1 MTNPFV
7 SSLELLRLIF
17 RELKI
22 VGGFLLSLW
31 WIYLPVFLYVCAYDL
46 WLMDKRQKYIQG
58 MEWVLLEVTPP
69 RDIEKTPRST
79 EQIFAGL
86 HGVQTTP
93 IWKDRFYKGA
103 VQPWFSF
110 ETASKGGEIHFYVRT
125 LASFRNL
132 AESHIYAQYPEAEIC
147 EVEDYINSVP
157 QDVPE
162 GEYDLWGTELIFVKD
177 DAYPI
182 RTYPTF
188 EKDIMLKEQRVD
200 PVASLLEVMGELKP
214 GENIWIQTL
223 IRPIGDAWKKEGE
236 KIRDKI
242 IGRKAKVVEGELKK
256 EAGAWKEAS
265 KDVLSH
271 LLTGGPAGEAAKE
284 EKQEPVKLTKAEEE
298 VVYAIESDISKLGYE
313 TIIRFLYLAPK
324 EIINRANV
332 SAVIGCYKQFGT
344 QNLNAFMPN
353 IRVTTKIDYD
363 YQLKKIRERYRKKRI
378 FKDYR
383 TRDFTLHSKYIKYL
397 KPFLFE
403 KMPIL
408 NWFFIRSK
416 PMVLSIEELATVYH
430 YPGIMVKAPTVPKV
444 EAKKGEPPM
453 RLPVEL

>member
-1 MTNPFV
+1 MSF
-7 SSLELLRLIF
+7 
-17 RELKI
+17 
-22 VGGFLLSLW
+22 W
-31 WIYLPVFLYVCAYDL
+31 WVYLPVFLFVCARGL
-46 WLMDKRQKYIQG
+46 WHTDKRQKFIKE

-86 HGVQTTP
+86 HGIQTTP

-103 VQPWFSF
+103 VQSWFSF
-110 ETASKGGEIHFYVRT
+110 EMISQSGEIHFYIRT
-125 LASFRNL
+125 LKSFRNL
-132 AESHIYAQYPEAEIC
+132 VEAQIYAQYPQAEIR
-147 EVEDYINSVP
+147 EVEDYIYSVP

-162 GEYDLWGTELIFVKD
+162 GEYDLWGTDLVFVKE

-188 EKDIMLKEQRVD
+188 EKDILLKEQRVD
-200 PVASLLEVMGELKP
+200 PVGSLLEVMGELRP
-214 GENIWIQTL
+214 GENIWVQTL

-236 KIRDKI
+236 KLRDKI
-242 IGRKAKVVEGELKK
+242 IGRKAKIEQGVLVE

-298 VVYAIESDISKLGYE
+298 MVYAIESDISKFGFE
-313 TIIRFLYLAPK
+313 TIIRFLYIAPK
-324 EIINRANV
+324 SIFNKANI

-344 QNLNAFMPN
+344 QNLNAFKPN
-353 IRVTTKIDYD
+353 LRVVTKIDYD
-363 YQLKKIRERYRKKRI
+363 YQLKKIRELYRKKRI

-383 TRDFTLHSKYIKYL
+383 TRDFVQHSKYISYL

-403 KMPIL
+403 KLPIV
-408 NWFFIRSK
+408 NWFFMRSE
-416 PMVLSIEELATVYH
+416 PMVLNVEELATVYH
-430 YPGIMVKAPTVPKV
+430 YPTIVVKAPTVPKV